1 MLLSPSVSLAQAKI
15 AGDHFSKAGA
25 LGALNGGSGP
35 RHYRRIFS
43 GGSELG
49 TGPETCG

>member
-1 MLLSPSVSLAQAKI
+1 MPLSPSVSPAQANI
-15 AGDHFSKAGA
+15 TGDHFSKAGA
-25 LGALNGGSGP
+25 LGALNGGSGL

-49 TGPETCG
+49 TGLETYG